1 MTSVSIDVHLD
12 PSHLATRTFGR
23 VVDALYVV
31 VHADAVGSV
40 IQLFKAVTSVVVA
53 AQVELSHLAEST
65 FGKFVEAEYA
75 DVQSVAEGSVIQ
87 FFIGVMSFAVEE
99 RTFGN
104 DVDDP

>member
-1 MTSVSIDVHLD
+1 M
-12 PSHLATRTFGR
+12 
-23 VVDALYVV
+23 V
-31 VHADAVGSV
+31 VHSDSVGSV

-53 AQVELSHLAEST
+53 AQVELSHLAKST